1 MLPCGSYLP
10 AVRLCHPLRNPLS
23 PPVGVGS
30 KMLPVFQTVL
40 AGFIATA
47 AMSGALYAIHWRGIA
62 EADMIRAIGSIV
74 TRNEANAMLPGL
86 ILHFLSGIVFAF
98 LYVIVWSALPI
109 EGILFVHYVAL
120 GVLTGFAHGLVVSFV
135 LVVLV
140 AEHHPV
146 ERFQQAGVG
155 VALAHLAAHVVF
167 GLLVGLVAGSFLV
180 RLAVLPS
187 LI

>member
-1 MLPCGSYLP
+1 
-10 AVRLCHPLRNPLS
+10 
-23 PPVGVGS
+23 
-30 KMLPVFQTVL
+30 MLPVFQTVL
-40 AGFIATA
+40 AGILATA
-47 AMSGALYAIHWRGIA
+47 AMSGALYAIHWRGLA
-62 EADMIRAIGSIV
+62 EADMVRAIGSLI
-74 TRNEANAMLPGL
+74 TRKEENAMLPGL
-86 ILHFLSGIVFAF
+86 ILHFLSGIVFSF
-98 LYVIVWSALPI
+98 LYVIVWSSLPL
-109 EGILFVHYVAL
+109 EGFVHYVAL

-146 ERFQQAGVG
+146 PRFQQAGIE

-167 GLLVGLVAGSFLV
+167 GLMVGLVTGSYLV

>member
-1 MLPCGSYLP
+1 
-10 AVRLCHPLRNPLS
+10 
-23 PPVGVGS
+23 
-30 KMLPVFQTVL
+30 MLPVFQTVL
-40 AGFIATA
+40 AGLIATA

-74 TRNEANAMLPGL
+74 TRKEENAMLPGL
-86 ILHFLSGIVFAF
+86 ILHFLSGTIFAF

-109 EGILFVHYVAL
+109 EGFVHYVAL
-120 GVLTGFAHGLVVSFV
+120 GLLTGFAHGLVVSFL

-146 ERFQQAGVG
+146 PRFQQAGVE

-167 GLLVGLVAGSFLV
+167 GLLVGLVAGSYLV
-180 RLAVLPS
+180 RLDVLPS

>member
-1 MLPCGSYLP
+1 
-10 AVRLCHPLRNPLS
+10 
-23 PPVGVGS
+23 
-30 KMLPVFQTVL
+30 MLPVFQTVL

-47 AMSGALYAIHWRGIA
+47 AMSGALYAIHWRGLA

-74 TRNEANAMLPGL
+74 TRKEENAMLPGL

-109 EGILFVHYVAL
+109 EDFVFVAYVSLGLF
-120 GVLTGFAHGLVVSFV
+120 TGFAHGLVVSFV

-140 AEHHPV
+140 AEHHPGP
-146 ERFQQAGVG
+146 RFQQAGVE
-155 VALAHLAAHVVF
+155 VAVAHLAAHVIF
-167 GLLVGLVAGSFLV
+167 GLLVGLVAGSLRV
-180 RLAVLPS
+180 SLAVLPS

>member
-1 MLPCGSYLP
+1 
-10 AVRLCHPLRNPLS
+10 
-23 PPVGVGS
+23 
-30 KMLPVFQTVL
+30 MLPVFQTVL

-47 AMSGALYAIHWRGIA
+47 AMSGALYAIHWRGLA

-74 TRNEANAMLPGL
+74 TRKEENAMLPGL

-109 EGILFVHYVAL
+109 EDFVFVAYVSLGLF
-120 GVLTGFAHGLVVSFV
+120 TGFAHGLVVSFV

-146 ERFQQAGVG
+146 PRFQQAGVE
-155 VALAHLAAHVVF
+155 VAVAHLAAHVIF
-167 GLLVGLVAGSFLV
+167 GLLVGLVAGSLRV
-180 RLAVLPS
+180 SLAVLPS